1 MFISA
6 QRWSSVRIK
15 PRIKGGVI
23 PFHQRIRQEETERR
37 YRQLPFLSISKE
49 PSKWPS
55 PPDPRDTDRRLC
67 KLDLAQL
74 MNIMVGDRVRV
85 LYGSEKGK
93 YGVISRI
100 LRDKNQVIVNGV
112 SLKRGFWH
120 PEPGPGKPNLVTVE
134 CPIHVTNVTLVDPVT
149 KQPTRVKRRYTMNG
163 EGVRISKV
171 SGCAMPEPV
180 PVGPNERE
188 LLWKKHEEQVLR
200 QAKERRGPPKEDI
213 FGNKEHFKTLVRLV
227 RERRQAEEAKAGWSA
242 LLRTSGA
249 CPICWEENLR
259 SQDCS
264 QAVCGHRFCTP
275 CIEQWAERCSCC
287 PLCKQEMGVLL
298 RQRRGL
304 QGLRGW
310 KRRVVE
316 PKKLEMPAEDAEA
329 KGPGL
334 DGDKSHNITAVDV
347 SGNDLG
353 EEGGAKVLELF
364 MQNQLV
370 RRLAMNSNELGEM
383 RPPPCA
389 PKCWQPTPP
398 LKSWTLQGNSI
409 FIDGVKLL
417 AEALQK
423 NRTLQRLD
431 LSHNQLGIYGA
442 ELVASGLAQSSLAY
456 LNISGNRVCGRGAEQ
471 LLMASKDTGLRHLDL
486 AMNEI
491 GPQNLDLILAPLASS
506 SLNSINLG
514 SNRIDGEGAQ
524 QICTAL
530 KENSRLEVL
539 MLQQND
545 LGPDG
550 AAHVAESCW
559 VPAPSPAWT
568 WQATA
573 LATRAPRAS
582 QRCWSGASSL
592 AWALATTP
600 SLTRVPSSWPQL
612 CRQIW
617 SPYSSPAMPSAMKG
631 PWSSSPRWR
640 KGWFS
645 T

>member
-227 RERRQAEEAKAGWSA
+227 RERRQAEEAKARA
-242 LLRTSGA
+242 L
-249 CPICWEENLR
+249 EE
-259 SQDCS
+259 
-264 QAVCGHRFCTP
+264 
-275 CIEQWAERCSCC
+275 
-287 PLCKQEMGVLL
+287 
-298 RQRRGL
+298 
-304 QGLRGW
+304 
-310 KRRVVE
+310 
-316 PKKLEMPAEDAEA
+316 
-329 KGPGL
+329 
-334 DGDKSHNITAVDV
+334 
-347 SGNDLG
+347 
-353 EEGGAKVLELF
+353 
-364 MQNQLV
+364 
-370 RRLAMNSNELGEM
+370 
-383 RPPPCA
+383 
-389 PKCWQPTPP
+389 
-398 LKSWTLQGNSI
+398 
-409 FIDGVKLL
+409 
-417 AEALQK
+417 
-423 NRTLQRLD
+423 
-431 LSHNQLGIYGA
+431 
-442 ELVASGLAQSSLAY
+442 
-456 LNISGNRVCGRGAEQ
+456 
-471 LLMASKDTGLRHLDL
+471 
-486 AMNEI
+486 
-491 GPQNLDLILAPLASS
+491 
-506 SLNSINLG
+506 
-514 SNRIDGEGAQ
+514 
-524 QICTAL
+524 
-530 KENSRLEVL
+530 
-539 MLQQND
+539 
-545 LGPDG
+545 
-550 AAHVAESCW
+550 
-559 VPAPSPAWT
+559 
-568 WQATA
+568 
-573 LATRAPRAS
+573 
-582 QRCWSGASSL
+582 
-592 AWALATTP
+592 
-600 SLTRVPSSWPQL
+600 
-612 CRQIW
+612 
-617 SPYSSPAMPSAMKG
+617 
-631 PWSSSPRWR
+631 
-640 KGWFS
+640 
-645 T
+645 